1 MSTNRILGMLK
12 RFFMRFLIYYIVLLW
27 PFIKLQNLNQSIDEY
42 KGKLTENLKLLGL
55 TSKYYYDLIDDPSL
69 FFILYSFFEIIF
81 SILGMFG
88 IFIGGLFSIIMFI
101 ISNIIYFNPF
111 IESNKISL
119 FETRIEIFLN
129 FGILF
134 SLCVC
139 TYYPYDIAENID
151 KEEQEMKEKSEKEIL
166 QMNEELKGSMP
177 TKDNKFK
184 KEKNRK
190 K

>member
-69 FFILYSFFEIIF
+69 VFILYSFLEIIF

-134 SLCVC
+134 SLCVS

-151 KEEQEMKEKSEKEIL
+151 KEEQEMKEKKEKEIL
-166 QMNEELKGSMP
+166 EMNEELKTSMP
-177 TKDNKFK
+177 TKENKFK
-184 KEKNRK
+184 KEKK
-190 K
+190 KKK